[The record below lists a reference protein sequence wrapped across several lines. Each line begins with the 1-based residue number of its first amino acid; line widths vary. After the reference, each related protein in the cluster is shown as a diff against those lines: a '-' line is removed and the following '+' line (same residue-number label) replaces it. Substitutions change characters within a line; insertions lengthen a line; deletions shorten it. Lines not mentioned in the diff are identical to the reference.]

1 MPSKLMIY
9 NLKPKAQVELIKTV
23 TSKENIELLTISFDE
38 YGEVIE
44 KAVKK
49 LFIDDDI
56 KAKFEKY
63 FFIFKPLSLL
73 TLEKEFKLFHDNK
86 RDPFNKNELMD
97 FIYTYAVIVFF
108 LIVREQNEFY
118 KDFIG
123 RLDNLVDNI
132 GAKLPKWL
140 RDPNKIYAPIL
151 STIDQVPNND
161 TPEIKCFY
169 ELEEKV
175 YKMS

>member
-1 MPSKLMIY
+1 MPSKLMIF
-9 NLKPKAQVELIKTV
+9 NLKSKAQVELINIV
-23 TSKENIELLTISFDE
+23 TAKENIELLTIDYDE

-44 KAVKK
+44 KAIKK

-73 TLEKEFKLFHDNK
+73 TLEKEFKLFNAGK

-97 FIYTYAVIVFF
+97 FLYTYAVIVFF
-108 LIVREQNEFY
+108 LIIREQGDFY
-118 KDFIG
+118 KDFIK
-123 RLDNLVDNI
+123 RLDNIVDNI
-132 GAKLPKWL
+132 GSKLPKWL

-151 STIDQVPNND
+151 STVDQAMNND